1 MYALCGLVNYL
12 LEHFIGYCFLFFLF
26 FSALFHL
33 FDCHVFVFS
42 LWAQNLYPE
51 SNTLSN
57 SQVLSV
63 SFHTAFN
70 GGRLKGHLQ
79 KGFRYKS

>member
-33 FDCHVFVFS
+33 FDCHVLFLVYGHKTCILKVILFLIHRFYQS
-42 LWAQNLYPE
+42 HF
-51 SNTLSN
+51 TL
-57 SQVLSV
+57 LLME
-63 SFHTAFN
+63 
-70 GGRLKGHLQ
+70 GD
-79 KGFRYKS
+79 